1 MAECWEQHNNPKPEH
16 AHNFNIKR
24 RAQVRLE
31 TCQCGETRVVEEI
44 R

>member
-1 MAECWEQHNNPKPEH
+1 MTECWDEH
-16 AHNFNIKR
+16 HRPDHTHNFNIKR

-31 TCQCGETRVVEEI
+31 TCQCGETRVVEET